1 VTDEHHTGGGAPG
14 GVTVIVVTYRHE
26 RFVDELLGSLAAQ
39 TNPPQR
45 VILCDDASPDDSAGR
60 LRAWAAA
67 TPLDT
72 VLLLNEEN
80 RGLTATLN
88 AALAHVDTP
97 YYAYIA
103 GDDLMRADRFERQLP
118 VLDADPALAFVYSDA
133 EVVDEGGAVVGASF
147 VSRFEPLGAEDT
159 FDGLLV
165 GNWIPAPSVLARTA
179 AVRAVGGYDETL
191 FLEDH
196 DLWLR
201 LAGRFT
207 FTHVDD
213 ALVSWREVST
223 SLGARMFRD
232 EDDEWAL
239 TRIRIRAKH
248 WGRDPHTDSIV
259 TDAVRPQLLAL
270 ARRGVPART
279 LAPFLAQVARVD
291 GRATSRAYALVA
303 ATGSTTALRLLARA
317 RLPGRRPPP

>member
-1 VTDEHHTGGGAPG
+1 MIDEHHTGGGEPG

-26 RFVDELLGSLAAQ
+26 RFVDQLLGSLAAQ
-39 TNPPQR
+39 TIPPQR
-45 VILCDDASPDDSAGR
+45 VVLCDDASPDDSAGR

-67 TPLDT
+67 SPLDT
-72 VLLLNEEN
+72 VLLLAAQN

-88 AALAHVDTP
+88 AALAHVETP

-103 GDDLMRADRFERQLP
+103 GDDLMRADRLARQLP
-118 VLDADPALAFVYSDA
+118 LLEAHPELAFVYSDA
-133 EVVDEGGAVVGASF
+133 EVIDEEGAVVGASF
-147 VSRFEPLGAEDT
+147 VHRFAPLGARDT
-159 FDGLLV
+159 FDELLT
-165 GNWIPAPSVLARTA
+165 GNWIPAPSVLARTS
-179 AVRAVGGYDETL
+179 AVREVGGYDETL

-201 LAGRFT
+201 LASRLP
-207 FTHVDD
+207 FTHVDG

-232 EDDEWAL
+232 EDAEWAL

-248 WGRDPHTDSIV
+248 WGRDPHTDKLV

-270 ARRGVPART
+270 ARRGEPART

-291 GRATSRAYALVA
+291 GRAASRAYALVA

-317 RLPGRRPPP
+317 RLPGRRPPG

>member
-1 VTDEHHTGGGAPG
+1 M
-14 GVTVIVVTYRHE
+14 
-26 RFVDELLGSLAAQ
+26 
-39 TNPPQR
+39 
-45 VILCDDASPDDSAGR
+45 
-60 LRAWAAA
+60 
-67 TPLDT
+67 
-72 VLLLNEEN
+72 LLLNEEN

-88 AALAHVDTP
+88 AALARVETP
-97 YYAYIA
+97 YYAYIS

-118 VLDADPALAFVYSDA
+118 VLAADPGLAFVYSDA
-133 EVVDEGGAVVGASF
+133 EVVDEGGVVVGASF

-179 AVRAVGGYDETL
+179 AVREVGGYDETL

-201 LAGRFT
+201 LADRFT

-213 ALVSWREVST
+213 ALVSWRELST

-232 EDDEWAL
+232 EDPEWAL

-248 WGRDPHTDSIV
+248 WGRDPHTDRDRDGCRAPPVAGPRPSRCAGPHAG
-259 TDAVRPQLLAL
+259 AVPGAGRP
-270 ARRGVPART
+270 RRPARH
-279 LAPFLAQVARVD
+279 LAGLRPG
-291 GRATSRAYALVA
+291 GRHRLHDRPAADRPGPATEQA
-303 ATGSTTALRLLARA
+303 ATPVSSGAQGGTRTRTPEGTRT
-317 RLPGRRPPP
+317 

>member
-1 VTDEHHTGGGAPG
+1 MIDEHRTGGGAPG

-26 RFVDELLGSLAAQ
+26 RFVDHVLASLEAQ
-39 TNPPQR
+39 TTPPER
-45 VILCDDASPDDSAGR
+45 VILCDDASPDDSATR
-60 LRAWAAA
+60 LRDWAAA
-67 TPLDT
+67 SRLDT
-72 VLLLNEEN
+72 VLLLAERN

-97 YYAYIA
+97 YYSYIS
-103 GDDLMRADRFERQLP
+103 GDDLMRPDRFQRQLTL
-118 VLDADPALAFVYSDA
+118 LDRHHDLAFVYSDA
-133 EVVDEGGAVVGASF
+133 EVVDEEGAVVGTSF
-147 VSRFEPLGAEDT
+147 IRRFEPLGARDT
-159 FDGLLV
+159 FEELLR
-165 GNWIPAPSVLARTA
+165 GNWIPAPSVLARTS
-179 AVRAVGGYDETL
+179 AVREVGGYDETL

-201 LAGRFT
+201 LSARFP

-232 EDDEWAL
+232 EDPEWAL

-248 WGRDPHTDSIV
+248 WGRDAHTDRIV

-270 ARRGVPART
+270 ARRGAPART
-279 LAPFLAQVARVD
+279 LAPLLAQVARVD
-291 GRATSRAYALVA
+291 RRATSRAYALVA
-303 ATGSTTALRLLARA
+303 ATGSTTALRLLARL
-317 RLPGRRPPP
+317 RPPRRRPPD